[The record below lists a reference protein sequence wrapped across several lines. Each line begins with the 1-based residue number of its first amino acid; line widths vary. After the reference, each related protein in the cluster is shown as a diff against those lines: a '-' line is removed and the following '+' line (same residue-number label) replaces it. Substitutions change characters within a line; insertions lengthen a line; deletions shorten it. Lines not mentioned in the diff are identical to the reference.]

1 MAIKFTSPEV
11 AKNTTSK
18 DLDTIQGC
26 KLQEKSVE
34 YAQNAEFVVLPDS
47 GYAGMSK
54 VNVSVDVVV
63 PTVQDN
69 KDITINQLGTIEI
82 LPDSDYDVMKKVTAN
97 IAVPIEVNKSVTY
110 TENGTYSIIPSDGYD
125 YIDAVNINVNVT
137 DIPTAYDI
145 TSPYVS
151 LAYYKGK
158 TVPNEVVNWENLTNG
173 QHKLSNSK
181 ITTFNENLT
190 NLVDGNGLFDGCS
203 DLTTVEVNLSKLEV
217 YNSLFG
223 NEIAWDD
230 KLPNF
235 TTLVLSGTLNCN
247 NFNLSKNPA
256 LTVDSLMSVIN
267 ALVDLTGKNSKT
279 LQLGTK
285 HLDKL
290 TDEQKA
296 VATDKNWILA

>member
-1 MAIKFTSPEV
+1 MAIKFTTQPV

-47 GYAGMSK
+47 GYDGMSK

-69 KDITINQLGTIEI
+69 KDITINQLGNIEI
-82 LPDSDYDVMKKVTAN
+82 LPDPDYDVMKKVTAN
-97 IAVPIEVNKSVTY
+97 IDIPVEVNKSVTY

-137 DIPTAYDI
+137 DIPTVYDI

-151 LAYYKGK
+151 LAYYNGK

-173 QHKLSNSK
+173 QHKLSGSN

-190 NLVDGNGLFDGCS
+190 NLVNGNFLFDRCYN
-203 DLTTVEVNLSKLEV
+203 LTTVEVNLSKLEV
-217 YNSLFG
+217 YNNLFG
-223 NEIAWDD
+223 NEVSFGDTV
-230 KLPNF
+230 PNL

-279 LQLGTK
+279 LNLGTT
-285 HLDKL
+285 HLEKL

-296 VATDKNWILA
+296 VATNKNWILS